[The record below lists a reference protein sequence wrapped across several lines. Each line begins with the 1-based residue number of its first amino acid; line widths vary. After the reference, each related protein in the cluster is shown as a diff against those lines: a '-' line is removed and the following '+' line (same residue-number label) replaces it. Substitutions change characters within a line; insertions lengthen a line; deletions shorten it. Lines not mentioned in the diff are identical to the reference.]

1 MRLARLPRLAPEG
14 VPPSQPAHSP
24 RSRLDNLELSRWCF
38 TVERLAVVGIF
49 RGAAGPGHA
58 GSSGNFRRFLPVG
71 HESSKLSAKTPPGA
85 GVGNIGIGE

>member
-1 MRLARLPRLAPEG
+1 MRLARLPRLCSRH
-14 VPPSQPAHSP
+14 PPSQPTHSP

-38 TVERLAVVGIF
+38 TVERLAAVGIF
-49 RGAAGPGHA
+49 RGAAGPGGHA

-85 GVGNIGIGE
+85 GVGNIGIGG